1 MLNADAWPGRLT
13 VNKITSILIY
23 MCEKG
28 NLNMI
33 ISRRQAVFFLGL
45 IGLAGRGAAEEH
57 DASKAPVALIYFG
70 ASNCPTCRDWK
81 RFDLPKLKET
91 ESFKAARFVEIQKEI
106 SAPIPSVDRFP
117 PDLAASRDAISESFK
132 GKVGS
137 PMFAIVV
144 GDRVTWS
151 YRGAPSNQQVIEAL
165 QAAKKF

>member
-1 MLNADAWPGRLT
+1 
-13 VNKITSILIY
+13 
-23 MCEKG
+23 
-28 NLNMI
+28 MI
-33 ISRRQAVFFLGL
+33 SSRRQTVFFLGL
-45 IGLAGRGAAEEH
+45 ICLVGRGAAEEV
-57 DASKAPVALIYFG
+57 DGSKAPVLIYFG
-70 ASNCPTCRDWK
+70 ASNCPVCRDWK

-106 SAPIPSVDRFP
+106 PAPIPEADKFP
-117 PDLAASRDAISESFK
+117 PELAARRDAIAESFK

-165 QAAKKF
+165 QAAMKS

>member
-1 MLNADAWPGRLT
+1 
-13 VNKITSILIY
+13 
-23 MCEKG
+23 
-28 NLNMI
+28 MI
-33 ISRRQAVFFLGL
+33 ISRRRAVFFIGL

-106 SAPIPSVDRFP
+106 PAPIPSADRFP

-151 YRGAPSNQQVIEAL
+151 YRGAPSNQQVVEAL
-165 QAAKKF
+165 QAAMKF